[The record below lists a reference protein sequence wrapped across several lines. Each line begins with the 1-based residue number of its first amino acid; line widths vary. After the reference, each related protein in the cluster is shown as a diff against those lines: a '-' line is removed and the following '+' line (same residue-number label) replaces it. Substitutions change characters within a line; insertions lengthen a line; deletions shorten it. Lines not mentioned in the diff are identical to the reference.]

1 MPTPI
6 HALLDRS
13 SRARTHH
20 VLRTLMLC
28 VVVALTGAC
37 NRPNWDSPVSAYQSF
52 LRALAKGEAELAY
65 SALSSDTRAL
75 LAKRAEEISAASGGS
90 VRNDPAAIFF
100 VNAAKSPAVREVTLV
115 SQTGDQA
122 VVSVVAGGKASPVR
136 MVKEA
141 GGWRIELSPEP
152 PATSPGVG
160 DGGTPATD
168 AGG

>member
-1 MPTPI
+1 
-6 HALLDRS
+6 
-13 SRARTHH
+13 
-20 VLRTLMLC
+20 MLC

-37 NRPNWDSPVSAYQSF
+37 NRPNWDSPVNAYQSF

-65 SALSSDTRAL
+65 NALSSDTRAL
-75 LAKRAEEISAASGGS
+75 LAKRAEEISLASGGS

-100 VNAAKSPAVREVTLV
+100 VNAAKAPAVREVTLV

-122 VVSVVAGGKASPVR
+122 LLSVEAGGKASLVR

-152 PATSPGVG
+152 PSATPEMG
-160 DGGTPATD
+160 DGGTSSID